1 MMGGDWFYS
10 RKPKVVTIPVQ
21 DGNRISPMFG
31 NLQERK
37 TMISLQNPGAGND
50 VPQEMMSENA
60 AAILIQSHFRGYMV
74 RRTDPLN
81 SLRVISSVM
90 SQLRKFKAQ
99 ISRDEYMHKLRADP
113 EECKK
118 LSESIMSLLLR
129 LDGLQNVHPTVR
141 EIRRSVARELVA
153 LLDRVDMQLQHGREE
168 IPEDSKA
175 SPPVQYNGSADGS
188 DVFLF
193 FQMIKIRISTR
204 NLHF

>member
-90 SQLRKFKAQ
+90 SQLRKFKHRFRGMSTC
-99 ISRDEYMHKLRADP
+99 ISFVL
-113 EECKK
+113 
-118 LSESIMSLLLR
+118 I
-129 LDGLQNVHPTVR
+129 Q
-141 EIRRSVARELVA
+141 RSVRSFLSQWLV
-153 LLDRVDMQLQHGREE
+153 
-168 IPEDSKA
+168 S
-175 SPPVQYNGSADGS
+175 
-188 DVFLF
+188 
-193 FQMIKIRISTR
+193 
-204 NLHF
+204 